1 MLESFILFLTINAIL
16 LTVELTVS
24 RGVIL
29 FLLGVGVMRVFKW
42 WRQGQG
48 NDQIV
53 LEPLPNQIE
62 RLVIADM
69 LAAFLSV
76 LLHPQS
82 VKKYLVYVMTTGVLV
97 ALGRFFSSLTVFIA
111 FFNLMVI
118 LQIRRGFQQ
127 RSA

>member
-29 FLLGVGVMRVFKW
+29 FLLGVVVMRFFKW

-48 NDQIV
+48 NDKIV
-53 LEPLPNQIE
+53 LEPLPNQIG
-62 RLVIADM
+62 RLVIVDM

-76 LLHPQS
+76 LLHPQP
-82 VKKYLVYVMTTGVLV
+82 VKKYLIYVVTTGVLI
-97 ALGRFFSSLTVFIA
+97 AAGRFFSSLTIFIA

-118 LQIRRGFQQ
+118 MQIRRGFQQ
-127 RSA
+127 PSG